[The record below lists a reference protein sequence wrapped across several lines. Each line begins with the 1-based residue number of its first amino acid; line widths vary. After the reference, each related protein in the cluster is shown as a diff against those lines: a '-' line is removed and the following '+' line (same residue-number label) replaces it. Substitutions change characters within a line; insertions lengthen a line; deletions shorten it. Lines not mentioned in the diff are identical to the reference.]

1 MNGKISRTRAST
13 AAIATALLLA
23 TPILL
28 LITPALAA
36 TITLTPNQGP
46 PNTTVTVSGS
56 GFTVPADVDIWLDQN
71 SNGLVDVSDT
81 PPLATSVTVGMGGT
95 FTQDVVI
102 PSTTAGVKFIMVI
115 DHGSTG
121 APLASALFTVTTPS
135 IILNPSSG
143 PPDSTVSVSGSG
155 YAPGVQYKVVFDATG
170 TPVDVAAFVA
180 TPTGNVPSGLTFT
193 VPDRTDG
200 SKVVQVREVL
210 SNNLIV
216 STTFTVTSTIYVTP
230 SIGPAGLTGVSVSVR
245 GLPTGVGPVD
255 IYFDLDGDGKVDT
268 GVGGDASLDS
278 GVSVSS
284 GRADT
289 TVSIPTGLSPGSY
302 AIMAIQH
309 GTTGANLDP
318 LATGTFTVIPPSISL
333 PVISQGPVGAKFRVT
348 GQGFTPSTDFDIY
361 FDIDASG
368 TVTAGDVKIATV
380 STDASGTFTTALVGD
395 VTVPLTAP
403 PGTRKVLV
411 VPDSAFGPV
420 LASADFL
427 VTLPQITLSPSTGP
441 IGTTVTVTGTGFT
454 PHTTTFP
461 ITVQIFVDK
470 NNDGSFV
477 PAEVV
482 VSGINPDA
490 TGGFTATFTFPDPAG
505 SVPDATGLPYT
516 VRAGETVNINA
527 KNDKPFNVPKATITL
542 TPSFGL
548 PGDTITVSGTN
559 FKISSTVKI
568 CIDRDFDGTHCE
580 VGPPSEVLVSS
591 VSTDSSGAF
600 PATTFTIPSLPPG
613 TYTVRVV
620 DTGLSNVFAD
630 MPLSVATP
638 ETIAIIS
645 LLSTINTEVLNI
657 EGKLDPGGAFYTFVN
672 NWFTNINNKLGTF
685 TGTDTVASLLY
696 DIKTAVAKL
705 GTFTGTDTVA
715 SLLYDIKTAVAK
727 LGTFTGTDTVASL
740 LYDIKTAVTSLDLTP
755 VISAINSVSAKL
767 GTFTGTDTVASLLYD
782 IKTAMVGVKAGDVV
796 ASKAETDKTTTSAT
810 PYVIGGFP
818 ANKAF
823 RGTLTVQIDTAL
835 GSGVFLAVQV
845 WDGDS
850 WATVWRS
857 ATGAPAGTAVS
868 IDIAGLTDGSGNAV
882 RIVTN
887 AATAR
892 QFDYVF
898 VYHIDLG

>member
-1 MNGKISRTRAST
+1 MNGKIFRTRAST

-46 PNTTVTVSGS
+46 PMTTVTVSGS
-56 GFTVPADVDIWLDQN
+56 GFTGGATVEIWFDRN
-71 SNGLVDVSDT
+71 GNGLVDRTTDT
-81 PPLATSVTVGMGGT
+81 KLGVDVTVGGDGTFSVDRAIPPTASPGGT
-95 FTQDVVI
+95 Q
-102 PSTTAGVKFIMVI
+102 IMVI
-115 DHGSTG
+115 GDDQSGL
-121 APLASALFTVTTPS
+121 PLASALFTVTTPS
-135 IILNPSSG
+135 IILSLSSG
-143 PPDSTVSVSGSG
+143 PPGSTVSVSGSG
-155 YAPGVQYKVVFDATG
+155 YAPGIQYKVVFDG
-170 TPVDVAAFVA
+170 TDVAAFVA
-180 TPTGNVPSGLTFT
+180 TATGDVPSGLTFT
-193 VPDRTDG
+193 VPDSTEG
-200 SKVVQVREVL
+200 SKSVEVEEVT
-210 SNNLIV
+210 SDNLIV
-216 STTFTVTSTIYVTP
+216 STTFTVTRTLIVTP
-230 SIGPAGLTGVSVSVR
+230 PSGPAGITLTSVVVR
-245 GLPTGVGPVD
+245 GLPTSVTSVD
-255 IYFDLDGDGKVDT
+255 IYFDLDGDGRVDT
-268 GVGGDASLDS
+268 TTDHVIKTGASVTD
-278 GVSVSS
+278 
-284 GRADT
+284 GRADVT
-289 TVSIPTGLSPGSY
+289 SGPGLTIPSSLSPGPY
-302 AIMAIQH
+302 AIMAIQGSSSGSDLPPLIS
-309 GTTGANLDP
+309 GTY
-318 LATGTFTVIPPSISL
+318 TVIPMSISL

-368 TVTAGDVKIATV
+368 TVTAGDVKIADVT
-380 STDASGTFTTALVGD
+380 TTASGTFTTSAAAPP
-395 VTVPLTAP
+395 TVPTTAP
-403 PGTRKVLV
+403 PGTRRVLV
-411 VPDSAFGPV
+411 VPNDASGPV

-470 NNDGSFV
+470 NNNGGFD
-477 PAEVV
+477 ATEVV

-490 TGGFTATFTFPDPAG
+490 TGGFTATFTFPDPAS

-516 VRAGETVNINA
+516 VRAGETGNINA
-527 KNDKPFNVPKATITL
+527 KDDKPFNVPKATITL

-620 DTGLSNVFAD
+620 DTSLNNVFAD
-630 MPLSVATP
+630 RPLSVATP
-638 ETIAIIS
+638 ETVAILS

-657 EGKLDPGGAFYTFVN
+657 EDKLDPGGAFYTFVN

-740 LYDIKTAVTSLDLTP
+740 LYDIKTAVAALDLTP
-755 VISAINSVSAKL
+755 VR
-767 GTFTGTDTVASLLYD
+767 
-782 IKTAMVGVKAGDVV
+782 AGDVV
-796 ASKAETDKTTTSAT
+796 ASKAETDKTTSAT